1 MMLKKTED
9 WRYREAKTD
18 LIDGILAVDVW
29 GLLGWHDIKQRYRRS
44 IIGPFWLTI
53 NSAVFVGAL
62 AVIYSQIMQH
72 GFKEYICYLA
82 AGYIV
87 WTYIATTLNE
97 SCAVFIS
104 NDYIIKQIKI
114 PLTVHAARMVFRNII
129 TLLHS
134 LPVAILVFLF
144 MGKFHY
150 LGVVAIPFA
159 VILLWLNGL
168 WISVVFGI
176 IAARFRDFP
185 LIINNLVQTAFFVTP
200 VMWMPSAVKQYS
212 WIILI
217 NPFSYYV
224 DIVRTPLV
232 YGNPAW
238 SAWGI
243 VTGIT
248 ILGLILAQLMLL
260 KFRKKLSYWI

>member
-1 MMLKKTED
+1 MKVTQAQD
-9 WRYREAKTD
+9 WRYRKAGTD
-18 LIDGILAVDVW
+18 LMDGLMAFDVW
-29 GLLGWHDIKQRYRRS
+29 GLLGWHDVRQRYRRS

-62 AVIYSQIMQH
+62 AIIYSQIMQH

-97 SCAVFIS
+97 SCTVFIA

-114 PLTVHAARMVFRNII
+114 PLTIHASRMVFRNII

-144 MGKFHY
+144 MGKLHY
-150 LGVVAIPFA
+150 LGLIAIPFA
-159 VILLWLNGL
+159 LILLWLNGI

-185 LIINNLVQTAFFVTP
+185 LIITNIVQTAFFVTP
-200 VMWMPSAVKQYS
+200 VMWMPSAVKQYG
-212 WIILI
+212 WIITV
-217 NPFSYYV
+217 NPFAYFV
-224 DIVRTPLV
+224 EIVRNPLV
-232 YGNPAW
+232 YGDPCW
-238 SAWGI
+238 TAWGI
-243 VTGIT
+243 VVIVT
-248 ILGLILAQLMLL
+248 ILGLLLAQFMLM